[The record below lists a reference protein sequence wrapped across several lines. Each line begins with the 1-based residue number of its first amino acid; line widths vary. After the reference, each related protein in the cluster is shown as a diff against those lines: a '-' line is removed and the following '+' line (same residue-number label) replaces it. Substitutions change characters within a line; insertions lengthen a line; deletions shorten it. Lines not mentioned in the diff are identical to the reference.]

1 MNIMAI
7 LGYLEEEIN
16 GAASVPF
23 SNKCSIDREKCLNLL
38 ADMRQNL
45 PEAILEAETIR
56 NEKNQILY
64 DAEKES
70 EAIISDAERKAAA
83 LVDEHDITQSAY
95 QKAEEVIANSQNSAR
110 EIRRSA
116 NTYVEEILGEME
128 NYIQRYLDLVR
139 QNREQMRGR

>member
-1 MNIMAI
+1 MNIMNI
-7 LGYLEEEIN
+7 LSYIEEEVN
-16 GAASVPF
+16 AAAAVPF
-23 SNKCSIDREKCLNLL
+23 STKCSIDREKCLNLL

-70 EAIISDAERKAAA
+70 EAIISDAERRANM
-83 LVDEHDITQSAY
+83 LVDEHDITQAAY
-95 QKAEEVIANSQNSAR
+95 QKAEEIIANSQNSAR

-116 NTYVEEILGEME
+116 NNYVEEILGEME
-128 NYIQRYLDLVR
+128 TYIQRYLDLVK
-139 QNREQMRGR
+139 QNREQMQGR